1 MESSSQKSE
10 HDCSPEL
17 LHEYLDGELSREQEI
32 ALEQHLAGCTSCV
45 KELNLQKSVLGVLDH
60 GPEPE
65 IPINFAEI
73 VATKADSQV
82 TGLRRRKERIY
93 AIAVAAFLI
102 LMTVVLLAFDISR
115 PMASLEVL
123 VGKVGAFLA
132 LIGSVLANIAI
143 GIYVIAKVFAQQ
155 ADKQTAVLVFVL
167 AVAVAACIVCALR
180 TGKFTSLK
188 EVKR

>member
-1 MESSSQKSE
+1 MESSSQKSR

-17 LHEYLDGELSREQEI
+17 LHEYFDGELSREREI
-32 ALEQHLAGCTSCV
+32 ELEQHLAGCNSCV
-45 KELNLQKSVLGVLDH
+45 NELNLQKSVLGVLDH
-60 GPEPE
+60 SPQLE
-65 IPINFAEI
+65 IPINFAEV

-102 LMTVVLLAFDISR
+102 LVAVVLLAFDISR
-115 PMASLEVL
+115 PMASIAAL
-123 VGKVGAFLA
+123 VGKLGAFLA

-143 GIYVIAKVFAQQ
+143 GIYVVAKVFAQQ
-155 ADKQTAVLVFVL
+155 ADKQTAMLVFVL
-167 AVAVAACIVCALR
+167 AAAVAGCSIWAVR
-180 TGKFTSLK
+180 TGKFSSLK